1 MNYGRKLRK
10 NVIILF
16 LFLSLFGS
24 VLRKN
29 SFRLQKFKLYDT
41 FLTNMAS
48 VIIADD
54 ARRYRSILTSIV
66 RRYNKD
72 IEIDEV
78 KNGRDL
84 VERVRTGDYTLVI
97 TDNKMPEL
105 NGLEAT
111 EQIRTFSP
119 DISICMITSS
129 DSYDDAM
136 RVGVTDWI
144 LKSPNTER
152 ELSDFLSKYL

>member
-1 MNYGRKLRK
+1 
-10 NVIILF
+10 
-16 LFLSLFGS
+16 
-24 VLRKN
+24 
-29 SFRLQKFKLYDT
+29 
-41 FLTNMAS
+41 MAS